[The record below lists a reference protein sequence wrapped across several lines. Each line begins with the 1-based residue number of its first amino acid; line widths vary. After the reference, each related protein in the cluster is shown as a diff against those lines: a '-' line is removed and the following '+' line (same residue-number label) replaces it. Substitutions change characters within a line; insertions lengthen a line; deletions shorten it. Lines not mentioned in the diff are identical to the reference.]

1 MNSQIFFCRQLAEW
15 LHTCSWHFTTL
26 LAIVVNKVDGIPQQE
41 DKFVNALLL
50 AHPVKPVK
58 KELTIFIHHYFGM
71 HNWLRYKPTLL
82 NISLHHNTTHTLA
95 DERLPDLASTAKLSQ
110 FLDITAEELN
120 WFTQRYR
127 FDAKEPE
134 HFHHYYYS
142 LSTKR
147 DGSSRL
153 LESPKSRLKSIQRQ
167 IQREILSPIKMH
179 PAAHG
184 FINGRSCKTH
194 AEPHTNKKY
203 LFVFDLRQCFQSTQW
218 LQVYSVFDQL
228 GYPDVVCKS
237 LTMLCTHKSY
247 VHHPLLKTLPLDER
261 QLLKERHLPQ
271 GAPSS
276 PSLSNAVLRK
286 LDTRL
291 AGLAATLELEYTRY
305 ADDLAFSGNKIR
317 NWGFLEPLVAS
328 ICLDEGFQMNHRKSR
343 LMRSHQRQK
352 ITGVVVN
359 QGVNIDRRY
368 YDQLKATLH
377 NCVRDG
383 FVIQNRMNHPEFRS
397 YLYGSIQYVK
407 SLNFKKGEK
416 LEKIFLKIKD

>member
-1 MNSQIFFCRQLAEW
+1 MFFCQQLAEW
-15 LHTCSWHFTTL
+15 LYTSTWHFTTL
-26 LAIVVNKVDGIPQQE
+26 LAIVVEKVDGIPAKE
-41 DKFVNALLL
+41 DEFVNALLL
-50 AHPVKPVK
+50 AHPSKPAK
-58 KELTIFIHHYFGM
+58 KQLTAFIHHYFGLRG
-71 HNWLRYKPTLL
+71 WLRHKPRLAS
-82 NISLHHNTTHTLA
+82 ISLRDTTSRKLV
-95 DERLPDLASTAKLSQ
+95 DERLPILGSTAKLCQ
-110 FLDITAEELN
+110 FLGITDRELD

-134 HFHHYYYS
+134 HFHHYHYS
-142 LSTKR
+142 LCTKR
-147 DGSSRL
+147 DGSARL
-153 LESPKSRLKSIQRQ
+153 LESPKSHLKSIQRRV
-167 IQREILSPIKMH
+167 QREILSRVEMH

-218 LQVYSVFDQL
+218 HQVYSVFDQL

-247 VHHPLLKTLPLDER
+247 LHHPLLKPLPLDER

-291 AGLAATLELEYTRY
+291 VGLASALGFEYTRY

-317 NWGFLEPLVAS
+317 NWGFLEPLVSS

-359 QGVNIDRRY
+359 QRVNVDRRY

-383 FVIQNRMNHPEFRS
+383 LVIQNRMNHPNFKS

-407 SLNFKKGEK
+407 SLNVKKGEK
-416 LEKIFLKIKD
+416 LEKIYLEIQD